1 MAGATTHIFRAS
13 LRPKLYRDIEIDSGK
28 SLDDLAEGI
37 VGAFDFDLDHAF
49 GFYSKLTGHY
59 YDSPIKYELFADLEG
74 GESDAK
80 SVRRTKIAQAFPDI
94 GSKMLFLFDYGDQW
108 QFKVEV
114 IGLGEKVPKARYPR
128 VIKSMGTAP
137 PQYPDPDDE
146 FEDE

>member
-1 MAGATTHIFRAS
+1 MNC
-13 LRPKLYRDIEIDSGK
+13 LR
-28 SLDDLAEGI
+28 
-37 VGAFDFDLDHAF
+37 
-49 GFYSKLTGHY
+49 T
-59 YDSPIKYELFADLEG
+59 LEG

-80 SVRRTKIAQAFPDI
+80 SVKRTKMAQAFPDV
-94 GSKMLFLFDYGDQW
+94 GSKMLFLFDYGDEW

-137 PQYPDPDDE
+137 PQYPDPDKE